1 MARSL
6 NPPFGTYALPEVR
19 EKQRQKAASYKDTRW
34 GRTMISMYRKRA
46 IKELNE
52 PFDVEVAKHVKARL
66 YPSQNRCE
74 KRAMAGVQ
82 VWDAAERSALEA
94 AVKACEDDEFT
105 FFDVGA
111 NVGLYA
117 LFVAGYCKEAGK
129 SAHIYA
135 IEPSTKMAERLSDNI
150 TASEAKVQVIRAA
163 ISDKPGSGQLGGGEI
178 NRGETQ
184 LLAGSSEGGETVIID
199 TLSRI
204 VLSHGIKKIDA
215 LKLDIEGH
223 DLKALTAFF
232 AEAPRELFPEIL
244 ILETGP
250 DEKSPLIDLCH
261 TEGYG
266 IVSRHGLNTIMTRK
280 DREEEIDV

>member
-6 NPPFGTYALPEVR
+6 NPPFGTYALPAAR
-19 EKQRQKAASYKDTRW
+19 ETLRQKAASYKDTRW
-34 GRTMISMYRKRA
+34 GRTMISMHRKRA

-52 PFDVEVAKHVKARL
+52 PFDVDVSEHVKARL

-74 KRAMAGVQ
+74 KRALAGVQ
-82 VWDAAERSALEA
+82 IWDAAERAALAA
-94 AVKACEDDEFT
+94 AVTDCQDEEFT

-117 LFVAGYCKEAGK
+117 LFVAGYCKNAGQ
-129 SAHIYA
+129 SAQIYA
-135 IEPSTKMAERLSDNI
+135 IEPSTKMAERLADNI
-150 TASEAKVQVIRAA
+150 TASQAKIQIIRAA
-163 ISDKPGSGQLGGGEI
+163 ISDKPGTGQLGGGEI

-184 LLAGSSEGGETVIID
+184 LLETAKGGETVIID

-204 VLSHGIKKIDA
+204 VLSHGIEKIHA

-232 AEAPRELFPEIL
+232 AEAPRGLFPEIL

-250 DEKSPLIDLCH
+250 DEQSPLIDLCH